1 MKKKLLVTLYD
12 FMNAFVSGLQTDIAI
27 MDFSKAFYTVPYK
40 KLLSNIEEYESRGQ
54 LNNWF
59 NIFPKQRKM
68 NVIVEG
74 EQSEEIKVD
83 SGVLQGIVLGHLLFL
98 CHMYDLTDTVIRTV
112 VCR

>member
-1 MKKKLLVTLYD
+1 
-12 FMNAFVSGLQTDIAI
+12 
-27 MDFSKAFYTVPYK
+27 
-40 KLLSNIEEYESRGQ
+40 
-54 LNNWF
+54 
-59 NIFPKQRKM
+59 M

-83 SGVLQGIVLGHLLFL
+83 SGVLQGTVLGQLLFL